1 MSDIKL
7 FQIDADGAQ
16 QLKAGTVALE
26 RSLQHLIER
35 NLDVLLGVSFLASE
49 YSTGKKHGGRID
61 TLGID
66 ENGSPVII
74 EYKRHLNENVIN
86 QGLYYLDWLLDHRA
100 EFKLL
105 VMERLGAGQADSI
118 DWTSPRLLCIAGG
131 FTKYDEHAVAQI
143 NRNIEL
149 IRYARYGDE
158 LLMLDLVNRTVAIE
172 SVETDDKPTAN
183 KYTPV
188 LISEALSQLS
198 PTLDDVWN
206 AVRTFLLG
214 LGDLDEVTVKETKFY
229 MAFRRLKN
237 FACVRPTNKHLTI
250 WAKVDPDTVEL
261 VEGFTRDMRNI
272 GHYGTGDLEIQLHT
286 LDDVERAKPLL
297 VRAFEDN

>member
-7 FQIDADGAQ
+7 FQIDADGAR
-16 QLKAGTVALE
+16 QLQAGTVALE

-105 VMERLGAGQADSI
+105 VMEKLGARRADDI
-118 DWTSPRLLCIAGG
+118 DWRSPRLLCIAGG

-172 SVETDDKPTAN
+172 SVETDDDPVVSQCK
-183 KYTPV
+183 TPP
-188 LISEALSQLS
+188 ISELLSQLS
-198 PTLDDVWN
+198 PPLDDVWS
-206 AVRTFLLG
+206 ALRTFLLG
-214 LGDLDEVTVKETKFY
+214 LGDLDEVTVKETKLY

-250 WAKVDPDTVEL
+250 WTKVDPDTVEL
-261 VEGFTRDMRNI
+261 VEGFSRDVRNI

>member
-7 FQIDADGAQ
+7 FQIDADGAR

-35 NLDVLLGVSFLASE
+35 NLDVLLGVFFLASE

-105 VMERLGAGQADSI
+105 VMEKLGARRADDI
-118 DWTSPRLLCIAGG
+118 DWRSPRLLCIAGG

-158 LLMLDLVNRTVAIE
+158 LLMLDLVNRTVATE
-172 SVETDDKPTAN
+172 SVENDDDPVVSQCK
-183 KYTPV
+183 TPP
-188 LISEALSQLS
+188 ISALLCQLS
-198 PTLDDVWN
+198 PPLDDVWS
-206 AVRTFLLG
+206 ALRTFLLG
-214 LGDLDEVTVKETKFY
+214 LGDLDEVTVKETKLY

-237 FACVRPTNKHLTI
+237 FACVRPTNNHLRI
-250 WAKVDPDTVEL
+250 WTKVDPDTVEL
-261 VEGFTRDMRNI
+261 VEGFSRDVRNI
-272 GHYGTGDLEIQLHT
+272 GHHGTGDLEIQLHT